1 MYSIDAGRVKKA
13 SEEAIPATRNHKKP
27 TDRMLSAGVAHY
39 LFKRDISRWE
49 IPMTATLAEP
59 VAPESTTESSP
70 ASTQSGAPAKSRRI
84 NNMVWFEVP
93 VTNLARAVRFY
104 EAAFGVQLLT
114 DTRFPGLAMF
124 PRVTDDAVTG
134 AIMQVSDLS
143 DPHESQPCAGGTIV
157 YLNCDGDL
165 DGVLA
170 RAKAAGGA
178 ILQEVAQL
186 PGNMGYFAQ
195 FRDPDGNRVGL
206 HATF

>member
-1 MYSIDAGRVKKA
+1 
-13 SEEAIPATRNHKKP
+13 
-27 TDRMLSAGVAHY
+27 
-39 LFKRDISRWE
+39 
-49 IPMTATLAEP
+49 MTATLAEP
-59 VAPESTTESSP
+59 AASEATPTT
-70 ASTQSGAPAKSRRI
+70 TQSGTPAKSRRI

-104 EAAFGVQLLT
+104 EAVFGVQLLT

-134 AIMQVSDLS
+134 AIMQVSDPS

-170 RAKAAGGA
+170 RAKGAGGS

-206 HATF
+206 HAAF